1 MKQLDCK
8 RGKFWEKTS
17 AKNTVCLYFHIFKRK
32 IMILYGYKKEPNKEW
47 ILSGLILF
55 TVVFLVDFVS
65 MHVYFKNMG
74 ASTFISVSLCLTEV
88 DI

>member
-32 IMILYGYKKEPNKEW
+32 IMILYGYKKEPNKE
-47 ILSGLILF
+47 
-55 TVVFLVDFVS
+55 
-65 MHVYFKNMG
+65 
-74 ASTFISVSLCLTEV
+74 
-88 DI
+88 